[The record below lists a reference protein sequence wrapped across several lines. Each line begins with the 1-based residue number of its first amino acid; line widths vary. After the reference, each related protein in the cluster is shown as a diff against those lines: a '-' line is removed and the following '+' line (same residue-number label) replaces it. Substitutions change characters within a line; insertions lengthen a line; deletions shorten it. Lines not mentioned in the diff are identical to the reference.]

1 MNVMQTHTKAFTLI
15 EVITVVAVIGIS
27 AAVLSPNIDNW
38 IGKSK
43 IRTAADELQQY
54 LYFMK
59 GEALSRGVVI
69 KTEISE
75 EDNSMAIFSSDELT
89 SSCQSSDVTWGNIN
103 NNLDFKNIELISEVD
118 NDELCF
124 FPDGSSNGGTITLK
138 SKHGEYEIGVL
149 SATAFIE
156 NRRIEE

>member
-1 MNVMQTHTKAFTLI
+1 MRNHTKAFTLI
-15 EVITVVAVIGIS
+15 EIITVVAVIGIVVS
-27 AAVLSPNIDNW
+27 VLTPNIDSW

-54 LYFMK
+54 FAFMK

-69 KTEISE
+69 KTKISE
-75 EDNSMAIFSSDELT
+75 EDDSMAIYSSNELAND
-89 SSCQSSDVTWGNIN
+89 CQNSEVIWSDIN

-124 FPDGSSNGGTITLK
+124 FPDGSSNGGTLTLR

-156 NRRIEE
+156 KRKIEE

>member
-1 MNVMQTHTKAFTLI
+1 MNVTQTHTKAFTLI
-15 EVITVVAVIGIS
+15 EIITVVAVIGIS

-89 SSCQSSDVTWGNIN
+89 SSCQSSDVTWVSIN

-124 FPDGSSNGGTITLK
+124 FPDGHSNGGTITLK
-138 SKHGEYEIGVL
+138 SRHGEYEIGVL

>member
-1 MNVMQTHTKAFTLI
+1 MNVTQTHTKAFTLI

-156 NRRIEE
+156 SKKIEE